1 MLCCTACNCKSI
13 FKPVTSDY
21 YPLFVFNSFIIF
33 YGPFSDHCSAHVKES
48 KIVLYS
54 GFHAVDSGFQVVD
67 LSMELGF
74 VRGNL
79 DSTSKHFPDS

>member
-1 MLCCTACNCKSI
+1 MYSPI
-13 FKPVTSDY
+13 
-21 YPLFVFNSFIIF
+21 
-33 YGPFSDHCSAHVKES
+33 SDHCSPHVKES

-74 VRGNL
+74 FRGNL
-79 DSTSKHFPDS
+79 DSTGKHFPDSWIRTLLSEEFQYILLHLSDKLSVLYNIDIG